1 MNQDTKTIIREIG
14 SHKFPGFYESIF
26 DSSWDFIDEEAEL
39 KNKFAFIDKSIDVY
53 FEYEDFDEYK
63 RDVCIAFMK
72 EYVDKICEV
81 LPYEITDDENF
92 IFSLSNEKDIEVIS
106 PQYYNFSTDRC
117 YCDIKTNVYTLDK
130 IKNYTLQLDDAQEY
144 IKKHFTSYDGF
155 ISFINNDIEYWK
167 NLEVK
172 DYEENML
179 IALLDML
186 LTLDDE
192 ENIFDISLTVRENI
206 CQDWYVYPTV
216 WYKNKTYS
224 QKTVRNEEM
233 NENEIKIIE
242 LLSNI

>member
-39 KNKFAFIDKSIDVY
+39 KNKFAFIDENIDVY
-53 FEYEDFDEYK
+53 FEYEDFDKYK
-63 RDVCIAFMK
+63 KDVCITFMQ
-72 EYVDKICEV
+72 EYVDKICEI
-81 LPYEITDDENF
+81 LPYKITDDENF

-117 YCDIKTNVYTLDK
+117 YCDIKTNIYTLDK

-144 IKKHFTSYDGF
+144 IKEHFTSYDGF

-167 NLEVK
+167 NLEIK

-186 LTLDDE
+186 LALDDE

-216 WYKNKTYS
+216 WYKHKTYS

>member
-1 MNQDTKTIIREIG
+1 M
-14 SHKFPGFYESIF
+14 
-26 DSSWDFIDEEAEL
+26 
-39 KNKFAFIDKSIDVY
+39 
-53 FEYEDFDEYK
+53 
-63 RDVCIAFMK
+63 
-72 EYVDKICEV
+72 
-81 LPYEITDDENF
+81 
-92 IFSLSNEKDIEVIS
+92 
-106 PQYYNFSTDRC
+106 
-117 YCDIKTNVYTLDK
+117 
-130 IKNYTLQLDDAQEY
+130 QLQEY

-167 NLEVK
+167 NLEIK

-192 ENIFDISLTVRENI
+192 ENIFYISLTVRDSI